1 MKGLSLRKVEAA
13 IAISNAYL
21 SQLENNRVQ
30 QPSPAV
36 LQKLSKLY
44 GIPYVECLRMA
55 GYPIPEE
62 QGVPRIVARLGE
74 TTQAEEEA
82 LAEYLHFLRLRRSG
96 GKR

>member
-1 MKGLSLRKVEAA
+1 MEQSRGITSSVKTLGEYLASARQMKGLSLRKVEAA

-30 QPSPAV
+30 QPSPGV

-44 GIPYVECLRMA
+44 GIRYVECLRIA

-62 QGVPRIVARLGE
+62 QGFPR
-74 TTQAEEEA
+74 
-82 LAEYLHFLRLRRSG
+82 
-96 GKR
+96 